1 MNCEIIAVGEE
12 VLTGDIVNT
21 NGQAIAAGLCDA
33 GIWVIRQ
40 TVVGDDD
47 AAIRAA
53 LREAVE
59 RAEIVV
65 TIGGLGPTY
74 DDITKEA
81 AAEAMGAALRRDP
94 AVEADIRAY
103 FAAVGRIPTENNWKQ
118 ADLPEGGEALPN
130 SNGTAPG
137 VWLERDGRVLIQL
150 PGPPRECLPMFRD
163 YALPRLARRTGQVR
177 LTRTVRLYGIPEA
190 TAEDRLH
197 EQMLAAENPTIAP
210 YVSDGEVQIRLRAV
224 AGSTEEAEALIR
236 PRLEEIQ
243 AIFGEN
249 AYSTDG
255 RDLAKTLVALLR
267 EKGLRVTTAESCTGG
282 LAAAAITAVPGA
294 SEVFDGG
301 LCTYAEVQ
309 KVALLGVSPKTL
321 AEHTAVSEDCAVEM
335 ARGARERMDADIAVS
350 VTGYAGPDGGADGTP
365 VGTVCFGIS
374 SCWGDRSLTRV
385 FHTGGSMARAINRT
399 RATKEALFQLLRE
412 ARRF

>member
-33 GIWVIRQ
+33 GIRVIRQ

-94 AVEADIRAY
+94 AAEADIRAY

-130 SNGTAPG
+130 SNGTAHG

-163 YALPRLARRTGQVR
+163 YALPRLVRRTGQVR

-255 RDLAKTLVALLR
+255 RDLAETLVALLR

>member
-1 MNCEIIAVGEE
+1 MEAEIIAVGTE
-12 VLTGDIVNT
+12 LLLGDILNT
-21 NGQAIAAGLCDA
+21 NAQFLARQLADL
-33 GIWVIRQ
+33 GIIVLHQ
-40 TVVGDDD
+40 HVVGDN
-47 AAIRAA
+47 AARLEELVRTAKA
-53 LREAVE
+53 RSDLLVFS
-59 RAEIVV
+59 
-65 TIGGLGPTY
+65 GGLGPTA
-74 DDITKEA
+74 DDLTKETVA
-81 AAEAMGAALRRDP
+81 RCYHDTLRFDQ
-94 AVEADIRAY
+94 EEMDKITSF
-103 FAAVGRIPTENNWKQ
+103 FAKSGRTTPDNNEKQ
-118 ADLPEGGEALPN
+118 AMVPTRGKKLPN
-130 SNGTAPG
+130 RNGTAPG

-255 RDLAKTLVALLR
+255 RDLAETLVALLR

-321 AEHTAVSEDCAVEM
+321 AEHTAVSEACAVEM

-399 RATKEALFQLLRE
+399 RASKEALFQLLRE

>member
-33 GIWVIRQ
+33 GIRVIRQ

-309 KVALLGVSPKTL
+309 KGALLGVSPKTL
-321 AEHTAVSEDCAVEM
+321 AEHTAGSEACAVEM

>member
-33 GIWVIRQ
+33 GIRVIRQ

-47 AAIRAA
+47 AAIRAT

-163 YALPRLARRTGQVR
+163 YALPRLVRRTGQVR

-255 RDLAKTLVALLR
+255 RDLAETLVALLR

>member
-33 GIWVIRQ
+33 GIRVIRQ

-137 VWLERDGRVLIQL
+137 VWLERDGRILIQL

>member
-33 GIWVIRQ
+33 GIRVIRQ

-47 AAIRAA
+47 AAIRTA

-81 AAEAMGAALRRDP
+81 AAEAMGAALRRNP

-118 ADLPEGGEALPN
+118 ADLPEGGEVLPN

-224 AGSTEEAEALIR
+224 AGSTKEAEALIR

-243 AIFGEN
+243 AIFGES

-255 RDLAKTLVALLR
+255 RDLAETLVALLR

-321 AEHTAVSEDCAVEM
+321 AEHTAVSEACAVEM

>member
-33 GIWVIRQ
+33 GIRVIRQ

-243 AIFGEN
+243 AIFGES

-255 RDLAKTLVALLR
+255 RDLAETLVALLR

-321 AEHTAVSEDCAVEM
+321 AEHTAVSEACAVEM

-399 RATKEALFQLLRE
+399 RASKEALFQLLRE

>member
-33 GIWVIRQ
+33 GIRVIRQ

-94 AVEADIRAY
+94 AAEADIRAY

-163 YALPRLARRTGQVR
+163 YALPRLVRRTGQVR

-255 RDLAKTLVALLR
+255 RDLAETLVALLR

>member
-12 VLTGDIVNT
+12 VLTGDIINT

-33 GIWVIRQ
+33 GIRVIRQ

-94 AVEADIRAY
+94 AAEADIRAY

-163 YALPRLARRTGQVR
+163 YALPRLVRRTGQVR

-255 RDLAKTLVALLR
+255 RDLAETLVALLR

>member
-33 GIWVIRQ
+33 GIRVIRQ

-47 AAIRAA
+47 AAIRAV

-81 AAEAMGAALRRDP
+81 AAEAMGAALRRNP

-255 RDLAKTLVALLR
+255 RDLAETLVALLR

-321 AEHTAVSEDCAVEM
+321 AEHTAVSEACAVEM

-399 RATKEALFQLLRE
+399 RASQEALFQLLRE

>member
-33 GIWVIRQ
+33 GIRVIRQ

>member
-33 GIWVIRQ
+33 GIRVIRQ

-47 AAIRAA
+47 AAIRTA

-118 ADLPEGGEALPN
+118 ADLPEGGEVLPN

-224 AGSTEEAEALIR
+224 AGSTGEAEALIR

-255 RDLAKTLVALLR
+255 RDLAETLVALLR

-321 AEHTAVSEDCAVEM
+321 AEHTAVSEACAVEM

-374 SCWGDRSLTRV
+374 SCWGDRSLTQV